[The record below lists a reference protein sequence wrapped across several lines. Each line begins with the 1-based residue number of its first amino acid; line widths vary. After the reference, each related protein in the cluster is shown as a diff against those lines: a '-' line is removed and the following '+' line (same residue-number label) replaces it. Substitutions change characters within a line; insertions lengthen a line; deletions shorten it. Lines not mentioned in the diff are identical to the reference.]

1 MAEVLPALC
10 HTQAPQGDE
19 VTVSLGLMITAA
31 FALLAG
37 VAALVWRQPIL
48 AFSVRSTAYIRQ
60 VREEVKKVSWPT
72 WDDLRKSTL
81 VIIVIVVIVGAII
94 GLMDLLFSWV
104 LIDVFSRLF
113 GR

>member
-1 MAEVLPALC
+1 MSP
-10 HTQAPQGDE
+10 
-19 VTVSLGLMITAA
+19 GLMITVA
-31 FALLAG
+31 
-37 VAALVWRQPIL
+37 VAAALTAAASVWRQPL
-48 AFSVRSTAYIRQ
+48 VAFALKSNAYIRE
-60 VREEVKKVSWPT
+60 VRVEVRKVSWPT
-72 WDDLRKSTL
+72 WEDLQRSTL

>member
-1 MAEVLPALC
+1 MIMAAIAL
-10 HTQAPQGDE
+10 
-19 VTVSLGLMITAA
+19 V
-31 FALLAG
+31 AG

-48 AFSVRSTAYIRQ
+48 AYSLRSTAYIRQ

-104 LIDVFSRLF
+104 LIDMFSRLF

>member
-1 MAEVLPALC
+1 M
-10 HTQAPQGDE
+10 
-19 VTVSLGLMITAA
+19 SIGLMITAA

-48 AFSVRSTAYIRQ
+48 AFSLRSTAYIRQ
-60 VREEVKKVSWPT
+60 VREEVQKVSWPT

-81 VIIVIVVIVGAII
+81 VIVVIVVIVGAII

-104 LIDVFSRLF
+104 LIDMFSRLF

>member
-1 MAEVLPALC
+1 MSP
-10 HTQAPQGDE
+10 
-19 VTVSLGLMITAA
+19 GLMITVAVAA
-31 FALLAG
+31 ALTA
-37 VAALVWRQPIL
+37 AALVWRQPLL
-48 AFSVRSTAYIRQ
+48 AFAFKSNAYIRE
-60 VREEVKKVSWPT
+60 VRVEVRKVSWPT
-72 WDDLRKSTL
+72 WEDLQRSTL

>member
-1 MAEVLPALC
+1 M
-10 HTQAPQGDE
+10 
-19 VTVSLGLMITAA
+19 SLGLMITAA
-31 FALLAG
+31 IALVAG

-48 AFSVRSTAYIRQ
+48 AYSLRSTAYIRQ

-104 LIDVFSRLF
+104 LIDMFSRLF

>member
-1 MAEVLPALC
+1 
-10 HTQAPQGDE
+10 
-19 VTVSLGLMITAA
+19 MITAA
-31 FALLAG
+31 LALVAG

-48 AFSVRSTAYIRQ
+48 AFSLRSTEYLGK
-60 VREEVKKVSWPT
+60 VREEVRKVSWPT

-104 LIDVFSRLF
+104 LIDVFSKLF